1 MCEDP
6 PAALWPAVPSAPDST
21 PGTVCL
27 VTLSQLPPAWRRRV
41 SRSEFSFSAR
51 SYCSDCAA
59 VRRDGAAEDLYCPG
73 LLLLCLAQ
81 RVLAL
86 PQLGVGQK
94 PVCTRDM
101 TCAAQCL
108 QALSVFMLMLGQLL
122 RGAPELRQRA
132 ERSPSHWLHSTAPR
146 TCSASHVKPEYR
158 QLGRMLSTV
167 RAVAVARRGQSGS
180 AGNQGSALV
189 PRSGSARPAP
199 TAALASSCFCE
210 HTINNA
216 SRATAS
222 MQQSINELI
231 DRRGLRDLDSH
242 LAASLFPGQ
251 YGVLG
256 CLRRAAP
263 RLNKSCTLWAHGCSK
278 SISSVQIMLYLTD
291 RLQNRRAK

>member
-1 MCEDP
+1 MWTT
-6 PAALWPAVPSAPDST
+6 ASAVSFPLRVRRSASRAVACCAVST
-21 PGTVCL
+21 RLDTWNSVFGHVEPIG
-27 VTLSQLPPAWRRRV
+27 RV

-122 RGAPELRQRA
+122 SGAPELRQRA
-132 ERSPSHWLHSTAPR
+132 ERSPSHCLHSTAPR

-167 RAVAVARRGQSGS
+167 RDVAVVTARRGQSGS

-189 PRSGSARPAP
+189 PQLGRHPPQR
-199 TAALASSCFCE
+199 
-210 HTINNA
+210 
-216 SRATAS
+216 SRAPARAHTQSTTRAEPPPACHNQS
-222 MQQSINELI
+222 MS
-231 DRRGLRDLDSH
+231 
-242 LAASLFPGQ
+242 
-251 YGVLG
+251 
-256 CLRRAAP
+256 
-263 RLNKSCTLWAHGCSK
+263 
-278 SISSVQIMLYLTD
+278 
-291 RLQNRRAK
+291 

>member
-1 MCEDP
+1 M
-6 PAALWPAVPSAPDST
+6 
-21 PGTVCL
+21 

-122 RGAPELRQRA
+122 RGAPELQQRA

-158 QLGRMLSTV
+158 QLGRSGRWCGLWWWW
-167 RAVAVARRGQSGS
+167 RRGADRVAQQGIKVQRWFLGAGQLGRHPPQRSQAPASANTHNQQREQSHRQH
-180 AGNQGSALV
+180 A
-189 PRSGSARPAP
+189 
-199 TAALASSCFCE
+199 
-210 HTINNA
+210 TIN
-216 SRATAS
+216 
-222 MQQSINELI
+222 Q
-231 DRRGLRDLDSH
+231 
-242 LAASLFPGQ
+242 
-251 YGVLG
+251 
-256 CLRRAAP
+256 
-263 RLNKSCTLWAHGCSK
+263 
-278 SISSVQIMLYLTD
+278 
-291 RLQNRRAK
+291 